1 MDDHAMEVT
10 LTDGRVLEYLAI
22 GDLVGAPVVLF
33 PGTPATAG
41 CGALVADA
49 AAAAGVHL
57 IAVSRPGYGASSAS
71 PPGLAS
77 VASDTLELLEELLQT
92 YAGTVFLVSHDRRF
106 LDNVVTSTIAWE
118 GETEPGLWREYEGGY
133 EDWKLQ
139 RGRVV
144 VSAGPGSYP
153 ALGGLSPIEA
163 AAVARAE
170 TGDRDG
176 AWRLFHDEA
185 TERFGD
191 AAGMSSAEFQA
202 RVFPSGV
209 PPHSYFGRN
218 AELFR
223 VFVADMHRAVQH
235 VDGYVRDNMSWC
247 GSWDIDVTA
256 VTATV
261 LLTYGLDD
269 QMVPASHGEWLD
281 ARLTNSRLQLRVGGH
296 GDVTFGLA
304 ADAYAYLAREV

>member
-1 MDDHAMEVT
+1 M
-10 LTDGRVLEYLAI
+10 LTDGRVLEYLAF
-22 GDLVGAPVVLF
+22 GDPGGRPVVLF

-49 AAAAGVHL
+49 AVAAGVQL

-77 VASDTLELLEELLQT
+77 VASDTVELLDVL
-92 YAGTVFLVSHDRRF
+92 
-106 LDNVVTSTIAWE
+106 
-118 GETEPGLWREYEGGY
+118 GLARVGVQGISGGGPFA
-133 EDWKLQ
+133 LALAAVAPN
-139 RGRVV
+139 RVCRVV

-153 ALGGLSPIEA
+153 ALDGLSPIEA
-163 AAVARAE
+163 AAVARAD

-176 AWRLFHDEA
+176 AWRLLHEEA
-185 TERFGD
+185 AERFGD
-191 AAGMSSAEFQA
+191 AAVMSTAEFQA

-209 PPHSYFGRN
+209 PPHSYFDGKP
-218 AELFR
+218 ELFS

-235 VDGYVRDNMSWC
+235 LDGYVRDNMSWC
-247 GSWDIDVTA
+247 GSWDVDVTA
-256 VTATV
+256 VTAPV
-261 LLTYGLDD
+261 LLAYGLDD

-281 ARLTNSRLQLRVGGH
+281 ARLTNSQLQLHAGGH

-304 ADAYAYLAREV
+304 ADAYAHLVRDV